1 MLKFIEEAW
10 SKNLHI
16 WIVPSIHSLN
26 CASEPTVVE
35 MKSYGN
41 CISKQQIILCI
52 SELEIISIT
61 SYSIPSKFTTHCQ
74 SLQFAWFCY
83 FRYNHKLYSLALF
96 LQLCRLYH
104 QLALICSL
112 VAQLRIATEKL
123 HWLYVW
129 RWSLQQEVLL
139 LESSDISI
147 CSAWGEKKTNNWLSA
162 YVA

>member
-1 MLKFIEEAW
+1 MVVTFSLDFICSMTTIFLYNAW
-10 SKNLHI
+10 
-16 WIVPSIHSLN
+16 PSIHSLN
-26 CASEPTVVE
+26 CASEPIVVE

-129 RWSLQQEVLL
+129 RWSLQQKDEHWLL
-139 LESSDISI
+139 PNFR
-147 CSAWGEKKTNNWLSA
+147 CQWAK
-162 YVA
+162 